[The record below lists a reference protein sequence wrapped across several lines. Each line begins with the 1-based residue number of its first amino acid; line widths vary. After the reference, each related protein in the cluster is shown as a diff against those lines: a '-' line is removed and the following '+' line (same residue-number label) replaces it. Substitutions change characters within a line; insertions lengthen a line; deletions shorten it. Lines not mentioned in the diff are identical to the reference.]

1 MPGNYLCLSI
11 TAALAL
17 QLCEEGRGFQ
27 GQDADTEMGVGFSQ
41 GGCLLTALYSY
52 PLLHNK

>member
-27 GQDADTEMGVGFSQ
+27 GQDADTAMGVGFSQ